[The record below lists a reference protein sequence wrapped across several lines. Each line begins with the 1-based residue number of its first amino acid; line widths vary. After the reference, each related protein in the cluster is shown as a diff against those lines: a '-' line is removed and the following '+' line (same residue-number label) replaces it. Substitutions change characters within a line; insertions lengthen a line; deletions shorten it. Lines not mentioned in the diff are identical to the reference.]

1 MLVVH
6 IDRDSVHAGYDLES
20 HAMSISLD
28 PSATLRTLIE
38 VVQDMDYLP
47 HITGGKAT
55 WVVYSSGKPLGVLAQ
70 QWPEPKLTVPPVSI
84 VDQYFGNIE
93 PRLLFRYWCQT
104 DPDEVFSD
112 IKGGSELPP
121 RF

>member
-1 MLVVH
+1 MLVVA
-6 IDRDSVHAGYDLES
+6 IDRDSVHAGDDLES
-20 HAMSISLD
+20 HAISVTLD
-28 PSATLRTLIE
+28 QSATLRTLIE
-38 VVQDMDYLP
+38 VIQDMDYLP
-47 HITGGKAT
+47 RISGGKAT

-70 QWPEPKLTVPPVSI
+70 QWPEPKWVVRPESI

-93 PRLLFRYWCQT
+93 PRLLFRYWCQA

-112 IKGGSELPP
+112 AQAGNELPS